1 MINHYNKFPGL
12 VLGFPKLGI
21 FYECLLKTSAL
32 VSIELTSW
40 MLKAS
45 SEFFGLYTQGF
56 GYELIGVFLIL
67 KCTIIQLI

>member
-21 FYECLLKTSAL
+21 FYECLLKISAL
-32 VSIELTSW
+32 LSIELTSW

-45 SEFFGLYTQGF
+45 FEFFGLYTQEF
-56 GYELIGVFLIL
+56 GWQLIGALLIL
-67 KCTIIQLI
+67 KFTSIQLI